1 MYLCVYL
8 CGLLAS
14 PAFIWF
20 KGFMMGAADWLGP
33 TQADRR
39 TDSRWT
45 DKPAQYRTPFPI
57 IHLSFTSRLQRG
69 VCVRTCEQIN
79 LVWSRSQDLF
89 HTCSSGS
96 RGPSGCAFIRPI
108 SRNQRCVTFT

>member
-1 MYLCVYL
+1 MCVYL

-57 IHLSFTSRLQRG
+57 IHLFLTPASQGCSLEC
-69 VCVRTCEQIN
+69 VCV
-79 LVWSRSQDLF
+79 
-89 HTCSSGS
+89 
-96 RGPSGCAFIRPI
+96 
-108 SRNQRCVTFT
+108 